1 MTAPKAHELD
11 NMSNYELIDKLIFDS
26 GNASHYRKKLFER
39 MAEKGTNA
47 SEGLLNGGLI
57 KYRGV
62 SSTGEFLG
70 FRSSVTEHEHAPKH
84 ESATW
89 IRYRSTV
96 LDMIEGRKAYCDA
109 AMECRRSGWDFIDP
123 EGRMIKPPEQVQDFL
138 ETISMEVGMYGDLFA
153 SRKNLLKMIM
163 DAWLRWAALQ

>member
-11 NMSNYELIDKLIFDS
+11 NMTNYELIDKLIFDS

-47 SEGLLNGGLI
+47 SEGLLNGGLFTF
-57 KYRGV
+57 RGP
-62 SSTGEFLG
+62 SNTGEVIDHV
-70 FRSSVTEHEHAPKH
+70 SKQ
-84 ESATW
+84 ESAAWT
-89 IRYRSTV
+89 RYRSVV

-109 AMECRRSGWDFIDP
+109 AIECRRSGWDFIDP
-123 EGRMIKPPEQVQDFL
+123 EGRMIKPPEQVRDFL
-138 ETISMEVGMYGDLFA
+138 ETVSMEVGMYGDLFA